1 MYAALYNILTTLQG
15 GPLPSG
21 AAEEASSVL
30 EVERVGLED
39 GGTYVCTAE
48 TDTNTVHKTVQ
59 VTNSTY
65 NVELSYKDPK
75 QEDQVLG
82 SL

>member
-1 MYAALYNILTTLQG
+1 MSAAHQYSDTGLQG

-30 EVERVGLED
+30 VVERVGLED

-48 TDTNTVHKTVQ
+48 TDSNTVHKTVQ
-59 VTNSTY
+59 VTNS
-65 NVELSYKDPK
+65 VETKDPK
-75 QEDQVLG
+75 HP
-82 SL
+82 SK

>member
-1 MYAALYNILTTLQG
+1 MSAAHQYSDTGLQG

-30 EVERVGLED
+30 VVESVGLED

-48 TDTNTVHKTVQ
+48 TDSNTVHKTVQ
-59 VTNSTY
+59 VTNS
-65 NVELSYKDPK
+65 VETKDPK
-75 QEDQVLG
+75 HP
-82 SL
+82 SK

>member
-1 MYAALYNILTTLQG
+1 M
-15 GPLPSG
+15 
-21 AAEEASSVL
+21 L

-59 VTNSTY
+59 VMRNTAIREQVKRFPALVSN
-65 NVELSYKDPK
+65 NV
-75 QEDQVLG
+75 
-82 SL
+82 